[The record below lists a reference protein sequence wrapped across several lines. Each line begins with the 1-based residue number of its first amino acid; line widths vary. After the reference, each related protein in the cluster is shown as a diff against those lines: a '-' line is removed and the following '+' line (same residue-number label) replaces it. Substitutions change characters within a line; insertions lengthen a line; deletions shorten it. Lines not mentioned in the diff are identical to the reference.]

1 MVNNMSKIKVTQI
14 KSFIKKPK
22 NQKLTLKALG
32 LKKIGQSVIHEK
44 SNVIVGMIEKVK
56 HLIKVEKMQ

>member
-1 MVNNMSKIKVTQI
+1 MVNNMSKIKITQI

-32 LKKIGQSVIHEK
+32 LKKIGQSIIHEK
-44 SNVIVGMIEKVK
+44 SNVIDGMIEKVK
-56 HLIKVEKMQ
+56 HLIKVDKIQ

>member
-1 MVNNMSKIKVTQI
+1 MSKIKITQI

>member
-1 MVNNMSKIKVTQI
+1 MVNNMSKIKITQI
-14 KSFIKKPK
+14 KSFIKKSN

-44 SNVIVGMIEKVK
+44 SNVIDGMIEKVK
-56 HLIKVEKMQ
+56 HLIKVDKI

>member
-1 MVNNMSKIKVTQI
+1 MSKIKITQI

-32 LKKIGQSVIHEK
+32 LKKIGQSVIHDK
-44 SNVIVGMIEKVK
+44 SNVIDGMIEKVK
-56 HLIKVEKMQ
+56 HLIKVEKIQ

>member
-1 MVNNMSKIKVTQI
+1 MSKIKITQI
-14 KSFIKKPK
+14 KSFIKKPM

-44 SNVIVGMIEKVK
+44 SNVIDGMIEKVK
-56 HLIKVEKMQ
+56 HLIKVEKIQ

>member
-1 MVNNMSKIKVTQI
+1 MSKIKITQI

-32 LKKIGQSVIHEK
+32 LKKIGQSIIHEK
-44 SNVIVGMIEKVK
+44 SNVIDGMIEKVK
-56 HLIKVEKMQ
+56 HLIKVEKIQ

>member
-1 MVNNMSKIKVTQI
+1 MVNNMSKIKITQT

-32 LKKIGQSVIHEK
+32 LKKIGQSIIHKK
-44 SNVIVGMIEKVK
+44 SNVIDGMIEKVK
-56 HLIKVEKMQ
+56 HLIKVEKIQ

>member
-1 MVNNMSKIKVTQI
+1 MSKIKITQI

-44 SNVIVGMIEKVK
+44 SNVIDGMIEKVK
-56 HLIKVEKMQ
+56 HLIKVDKI

>member
-1 MVNNMSKIKVTQI
+1 MCIRDRIKITQI

-44 SNVIVGMIEKVK
+44 SNVIDGMIEKVK
-56 HLIKVEKMQ
+56 HLIKVEKIQ

>member
-1 MVNNMSKIKVTQI
+1 MSKIKITQI

-32 LKKIGQSVIHEK
+32 LKKIGQSIIHEK
-44 SNVIVGMIEKVK
+44 SNVIDVMIEKVK
-56 HLIKVEKMQ
+56 HLIKVEKIQ

>member
-1 MVNNMSKIKVTQI
+1 MVNNMSKIKITQI

-32 LKKIGQSVIHEK
+32 LKKIGQSVVHEK
-44 SNVIVGMIEKVK
+44 SNVIDGMIEKVK
-56 HLIKVEKMQ
+56 HLIKVEKIQ

>member
-1 MVNNMSKIKVTQI
+1 MSKIKITQI

-44 SNVIVGMIEKVK
+44 NNIIDGMIEKVK
-56 HLIKVEKMQ
+56 HLIKVEKTQ

>member
-1 MVNNMSKIKVTQI
+1 MSKIKITQI

-32 LKKIGQSVIHEK
+32 LKKIGQSVVHEK
-44 SNVIVGMIEKVK
+44 SNVIDGMIEKVK
-56 HLIKVEKMQ
+56 HLIKVEKIQ

>member
-1 MVNNMSKIKVTQI
+1 MVNNMSKIKITQI

-44 SNVIVGMIEKVK
+44 NNIIDGMIEKVK
-56 HLIKVEKMQ
+56 HLIKVEKTQ

>member
-1 MVNNMSKIKVTQI
+1 MSKIKITQI

-44 SNVIVGMIEKVK
+44 SNVIDGMIEKVK
-56 HLIKVEKMQ
+56 HLIKVDKIQ

>member
-1 MVNNMSKIKVTQI
+1 MSKIKITQI

-32 LKKIGQSVIHEK
+32 LKKIGQSIIHKK
-44 SNVIVGMIEKVK
+44 SNVIDGMIEKVK
-56 HLIKVEKMQ
+56 HLIKVEKIQ

>member
-1 MVNNMSKIKVTQI
+1 MSKIKITQI
-14 KSFIKKPK
+14 KSLIKKPM

-44 SNVIVGMIEKVK
+44 SNVIDGMIEKVK
-56 HLIKVEKMQ
+56 HLIKVEKIQ

>member
-1 MVNNMSKIKVTQI
+1 MVNNMSKIKITQI

-32 LKKIGQSVIHEK
+32 LKKIRQSIIHEN
-44 SNVIVGMIEKVK
+44 SNVIDGMIEKVK
-56 HLIKVEKMQ
+56 HLIKVEKIQ